1 VSVDE
6 QTIELAGSPVFYR
19 RAPGPSD
26 PAVYLHGIPTSS
38 DDWVPFLE
46 RTGGIA
52 PDLIG
57 FGRSGKGGHLD
68 YSLEG
73 HTRFLADLID
83 ELGVERMK
91 LVVSDWG
98 AVPGLL
104 FAQRH
109 PERIERLVICNGI
122 PLLDGFSWPRAVRL
136 CRRPGLGELLM
147 GSITHGM
154 MTRLLQKGGQWPEG
168 RIESIW
174 DQFDQGTQR
183 AILRLYRDADE
194 PRLAEAGAG
203 LSALDVPALVLWGQ
217 RDPWLSPQLGEAYA
231 QRLPRATLE
240 PIAEAG
246 HWPWL
251 EDPAVVDR
259 VAEFLDGM

>member
-1 VSVDE
+1 MSVDE

-46 RTGGIA
+46 RSGGIA

-68 YSLEG
+68 YSVEG

-83 ELGVERMK
+83 ELGVQRMK

-122 PLLDGFSWPRAVRL
+122 PLFDGFSWPRPVRL

-147 GSITHGM
+147 GSITHGV
-154 MTRLLQKGGQWPEG
+154 MTRLLQKGGQWPES
-168 RIESIW
+168 RIKSIW

-194 PRLAEAGAG
+194 RRLVEAGAG
-203 LSALDVPALVLWGQ
+203 LSALEVPGAGPLGSARSLAL
-217 RDPWLSPQLGEAYA
+217 A
-231 QRLPRATLE
+231 ATRRGLRT
-240 PIAEAG
+240 AA
-246 HWPWL
+246 
-251 EDPAVVDR
+251 PAR
-259 VAEFLDGM
+259 HT

>member
-6 QTIELAGSPVFYR
+6 QTIELAGSPVYYR
-19 RAPGPSD
+19 CAPGPSD
-26 PAVYLHGIPTSS
+26 PALYLHGIPTSS

-73 HTRFLADLID
+73 HTRFIEQLLD
-83 ELGVERMK
+83 ELGVDRVK

-98 AVPGLL
+98 AAPGLL

-109 PERIERLVICNGI
+109 PDRIERVVVCNGI
-122 PLLDGFSWPRAVRL
+122 PLFDGFSWPRPVRL

-147 GSITHGM
+147 GSITRGM
-154 MTRLLQKGGQWPEG
+154 LTRVLQRGGPWREE
-168 RIESIW
+168 RIETIW
-174 DQFDQGTQR
+174 EQFDQGTQR

-194 PRLAEAGAG
+194 GRLATAGADLG
-203 LSALDVPALVLWGQ
+203 VLAVPALILWGQ
-217 RDPWLSPQLGEAYA
+217 RDPWLAPALGESYA
-231 QRLPRATLE
+231 HALAQATLQ
-240 PIAEAG
+240 PIAEGG

-251 EDPAVVDR
+251 EDPTVVDR
-259 VAEFLDGM
+259 VADFLDGH

>member
-1 VSVDE
+1 MSVDE

-26 PAVYLHGIPTSS
+26 PALYLHGIPTSS

-52 PDLIG
+52 PDLSG

-68 YSLEG
+68 YSIEG
-73 HTRFLADLID
+73 HTRFVHDLLD
-83 ELGVERMK
+83 ELGVERVK
-91 LVVSDWG
+91 LVANDWG
-98 AVPGLL
+98 AVPGLV
-104 FAQRH
+104 FAQRY
-109 PERIERLVICNGI
+109 PARIDRIVICNGI
-122 PLLDGFSWPRAVRL
+122 PLFEGFSWPRPVRL

-147 GSITHGM
+147 GAT
-154 MTRLLQKGGQWPEG
+154 TRAMLRRILEQGGPWPES

-174 DQFDQGTQR
+174 EQFDQGTQR

-194 PRLAEAGAG
+194 RRLTEAGAG
-203 LSALDVPALVLWGQ
+203 LGTLHVPALVLWGQ
-217 RDPWLSPQLGEAYA
+217 RDPWLAPELGRSYA
-231 QRLPRATLE
+231 TRLGSATLE
-240 PIAEAG
+240 PIDEAG

-251 EDPAVVDR
+251 DDPAVVDR
-259 VAEFLDGM
+259 VADFLGGT